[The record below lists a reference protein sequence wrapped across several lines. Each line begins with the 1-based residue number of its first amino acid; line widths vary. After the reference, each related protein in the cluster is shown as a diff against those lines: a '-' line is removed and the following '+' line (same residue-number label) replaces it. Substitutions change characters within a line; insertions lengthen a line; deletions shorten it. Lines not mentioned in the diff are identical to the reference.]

1 MPGVALSNE
10 TNTPSSSRKGELA
23 STDADT
29 CCLSFKSFIS
39 DWYSRISP
47 FIILLYF

>member
-23 STDADT
+23 SIEADT
-29 CCLSFKSFIS
+29 CCLSFKSSSTQHFAAI
-39 DWYSRISP
+39 Y
-47 FIILLYF
+47 

>member
-23 STDADT
+23 SIEADT

-39 DWYSRISP
+39 D
-47 FIILLYF
+47 